1 MRRPWRTGVHNETDS
16 ARASW
21 HHGSHM
27 ETQALPLPICP
38 LCHTVDKTISPET
51 LAAGG
56 AWACTLCSQ
65 NWSQSRLDVVTAYK
79 QYDLA
84 RKAAAAAL

>member
-1 MRRPWRTGVHNETDS
+1 MRRPRRAGVHNRTDG
-16 ARASW
+16 ARAIW
-21 HHGSHM
+21 HDAAMDS
-27 ETQALPLPICP
+27 QPLPLPICP

-84 RKAAAAAL
+84 RKAAAATL